1 MTSFSEKDK
10 VLGRDTR
17 ILANQGSVF
26 EGDLGMKPII
36 RYALLLTAAAISAGG
51 IAWAIFG
58 KADRAS
64 SDVRVADTYAS
75 PVSVRA
81 TRGSGGRFFAQY
93 DLDHDGRIT
102 RDEFHKGLSGQFV
115 QSTNGAQMMNQAQY
129 IAYRMAGLRQ
139 RSDQSFRRD
148 DWNGDGKLSL
158 DEYMAPERA
167 RFESADRDGT
177 GSIHCSNRSSA
188 ADDAPDGTS
197 RSSQFGSR
205 SGGSR
210 TAICRYN
217 DLNRDGVV
225 TRAEFDQAMQQ
236 EFASAAKGGALNA
249 DQFYAIMATHVH
261 DSATRTFAR
270 LDANQDGKLD
280 LAEFSASELRYFMR
294 LDRNSDGVVTRDEPG
309 TGRRTASNGRRNPGG
324 N

>member
-1 MTSFSEKDK
+1 
-10 VLGRDTR
+10 
-17 ILANQGSVF
+17 
-26 EGDLGMKPII
+26 MKPIV
-36 RYALLLTAAAISAGG
+36 RYALLLSAVVIAAGG
-51 IAWAIFG
+51 IVWSIFG
-58 KADRAS
+58 KTDRIPATAS
-64 SDVRVADTYAS
+64 IRTADTYTA
-75 PVSVRA
+75 VNARTA
-81 TRGSGGRFFAQY
+81 RGSGGRFFAQY

-102 RDEFHKGLSGQFV
+102 RDEFNKALSAQFA
-115 QSTNGAQMMNQAQY
+115 QSTGGAQTMTQAQY
-129 IAYRMAGLRQ
+129 IAYRMTGLRP

-177 GSIHCSNRSSA
+177 GSIRC
-188 ADDAPDGTS
+188 TS
-197 RSSQFGSR
+197 RSSTSDDSSYGKGQSAEFGGRSSGSR
-205 SGGSR
+205 A
-210 TAICRYN
+210 AICRYD

-249 DQFYAIMATHVH
+249 DQFYAILASHVH

-270 LDANQDGKLD
+270 LDVNQDGKLD

-294 LDRNSDGVVTRDEPG
+294 LDRNSDGIVTRDELG
-309 TGRRTASNGRRNPGG
+309 ARRRTASNSHRNPGE